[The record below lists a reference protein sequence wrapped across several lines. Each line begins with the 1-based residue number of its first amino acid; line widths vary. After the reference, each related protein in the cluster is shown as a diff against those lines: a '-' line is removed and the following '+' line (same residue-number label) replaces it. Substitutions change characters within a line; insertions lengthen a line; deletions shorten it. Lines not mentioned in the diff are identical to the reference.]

1 MKKHAVKASLIIVEI
16 LAITLAVGAAG
27 AAFFY
32 WRLEQGPVSLSLLKP
47 SFELAISSQ
56 LPERYSTKIETV
68 NLIREGEGEYVLRI
82 TNVRVMDPQQNETA
96 SAADAVLSFDAG
108 AIFAGEIGPKSITVE
123 GARFH
128 IIRNADSRIEI
139 PGAHRRE
146 RKSRFDKLDMIFDGR
161 ILKSAFVHAQIVHA
175 AITFTDVASGRSWV
189 SKDATVSINRTNF
202 GLNASVTGKID
213 MGGALAS
220 IQAEALYTEESGI
233 LSVGID
239 GANFPVGDILTTFYG
254 DQAAIIDAPVTGS
267 AEITFTTKGD
277 VLASRFSAAINEGTL
292 LIGGGRQNINSIK
305 WDVTF
310 DPSTKQFEVEE
321 FNFDAGGSSGKLRG
335 SVAILFD
342 DDVRDPQGVTFD
354 LVGSDIVVN
363 LPGALPEPLPITK
376 AAVVGAYRVS
386 DQKIVLNE
394 IDLSL
399 LDIGVLGNFAMSV
412 VRDAAGAAQSPEI
425 KANITIEGALD
436 QPRLLRIWPVMVAL
450 GARDW
455 VEGRIEAATIENIH
469 AVVDLPAGAVGEDG
483 LMPDETMN
491 VSFDVRDAKAYFIKR
506 MTPLTRASGHGVLRG
521 NSFLMTVDRARV
533 GDISIN
539 SGEADFPAF
548 IPKWQPTYI
557 RLSAAGKSE
566 DILELLDQEPL
577 KLLSKIEL
585 HPRQFKGD
593 ASVDFEIMRP
603 NKRDVA
609 ADEYRYNGKAVFE
622 AMEIAGLF
630 GDLIFVGGKGE
641 VDLKPRSMTVTAQAE
656 LADAPIMFSWRQNFF
671 DQDGP
676 SKFSASGTIDPST
689 GDLFGIS
696 SRQYL
701 RGPVKFQA
709 DATGELGALKSVDVY
724 ADFSDAAI
732 TLDALGW
739 RKPMGANAKGVI
751 KINLSAEEIDISNI
765 SLEGDGVSLT
775 GNLLFGSDGSV
786 QRIHLP
792 RVYFD
797 GAADLSVSARRNP
810 AGELTIN
817 AIGKHLNVGALME
830 TLVDGSAGGGRDAE
844 REKDPMGWGHG
855 LSMTARIDRMSLRE
869 GVEYNVAALD
879 LRRDAERLQAL
890 NFTAFDQT
898 GTPLTMNMS
907 LTGEDEGPL
916 RTITAQSGSIG
927 TLLRGVFGLTSVDGG
942 EGVMQISLS
951 EPGETGLSGHIEAR
965 NLRLVEAPLLARI
978 FAAGSLVGL
987 VDLLN
992 GEGIDLSNAYGEFDY
1007 TDGVLT
1013 LDEMRATGP
1022 SVGITASG
1030 AVAIGEGGD
1039 VDLKGAVAPLYQ
1051 LNSLLGKTPII
1062 GDILVGKKGEGIFA
1076 LSYSVTGE
1084 RSSPAVFVNPLS
1096 ALTPGIFRRL
1106 FDPPPIAPE
1115 EVPEDESEETSD
1127 EELADPEQEEPT
1139 LH

>member
-1 MKKHAVKASLIIVEI
+1 MKKHAVKASLIFVEI
-16 LAITLAVGAAG
+16 LAITLAVCAAG

-47 SFELAISSQ
+47 SFELAISTQ
-56 LPERYSTKIETV
+56 LPERYSTKIKTV
-68 NLIREGEGEYVLRI
+68 NLIREGGGEYVLRI
-82 TNVRVMDPQQNETA
+82 TDVRVMDPQQNETA
-96 SAADAVLSFDAG
+96 SAADAVLSFDVG
-108 AIFAGEIGPKSITVE
+108 AIFSGEIGPKSITVE

-128 IIRNADSRIEI
+128 IIRNTDNRIEI
-139 PGAHRRE
+139 PGSQRRE

-161 ILKSAFVHAQIVHA
+161 ILKSAFESAEILHA
-175 AITFTDVASGRSWV
+175 AITFTDVASGRAWI

-202 GLNASVTGKID
+202 GLSASVTGKID
-213 MGGALAS
+213 MGGAPAS
-220 IQAEALYTEESGI
+220 IRAEALYTEESGI
-233 LSVGID
+233 ITVGID
-239 GANFPVGDILTTFYG
+239 GSSFPIGDILTTFYG
-254 DQAAIIDAPVTGS
+254 NQAAIIEAPVTGS
-267 AEITFTTKGD
+267 AKITFTSKGD
-277 VLASRFSAAINEGTL
+277 VLASRFSAAINEGVL

-310 DPSTKQFEVEE
+310 DPSSKQFEVEE
-321 FNFDAGGSSGKLRG
+321 FDFDAGGSSGKLHG
-335 SVAILFD
+335 SVAILSD
-342 DDVRDPQGVTFD
+342 GDVRDPQGVTFD
-354 LVGSDIVVN
+354 LIGSDIVVN
-363 LPGALPEPLPITK
+363 LPGVLPEPLPITK
-376 AAVVGAYRVS
+376 AAVVGAYRIP
-386 DQKIVLNE
+386 DQKIVLNN

-399 LDIGVLGNFAMSV
+399 LDIGVLGKFAMSFPL
-412 VRDAAGAAQSPEI
+412 DAAGVVLSPEV
-425 KANITIEGALD
+425 KADITIEGALD
-436 QPRLLRIWPVMVAL
+436 HPRLLRIWPVKVGL

-455 VEGRIEAATIENIH
+455 VEDRIEAATIENIH
-469 AVVDLPAGAVGEDG
+469 AVVDLPAGAIGEGG
-483 LMPDETMN
+483 LMPDETMS
-491 VSFDVRDAKAYFIKR
+491 VSFDLSDAIAYFNKR
-506 MTPLTRASGHGVLRG
+506 MTPLTRGFGHGVLRG
-521 NSFLMTVDRARV
+521 NSFLLTVDRARV

-539 SGEADFPAF
+539 AGEAVFPTF

-557 RLSAAGKSE
+557 RLSASGKSE
-566 DILELLDQEPL
+566 HILELLDQEPL

-593 ASVDFEIMRP
+593 ARVDFEIMRP

-622 AMEIAGLF
+622 NMEIAGLF
-630 GDLIFVGGKGE
+630 GGLVFVGGKGE

-656 LADAPIMFSWRQNFF
+656 LADAPIKFSWRQNFF

-696 SRQYL
+696 SRQFL

-732 TLDALGW
+732 TLDALDW
-739 RKPMGANAKGVI
+739 RKPMGASAEGAI
-751 KINLSAEEIDISNI
+751 KIKLSAEEIDISNI
-765 SLEGDGVSLT
+765 SLEGEGVSLA
-775 GNLLFGSDGSV
+775 GDLLFGSDGSV
-786 QRIHLP
+786 QRVHFP

-797 GAADLSVSARRNP
+797 GAADLSITAQRNP
-810 AGELTIN
+810 AGELIIN
-817 AIGKHLNVGALME
+817 AIGKHLNVGSIME
-830 TLVDGSAGGGRDAE
+830 SFVDGSAGSGRDIE
-844 REKDPMGWGHG
+844 REKVPMDWGPG
-855 LSMTARIDRMSLRE
+855 LSITARIDQMSLRQ

-898 GTPLTMNMS
+898 GVPLTMNMS

-916 RTITAQSGSIG
+916 RTITAQSGAIG

-942 EGVMQISLS
+942 EGIMQISLN
-951 EPGETGLSGHIEAR
+951 EPGGTGLSGHIEAR
-965 NLRLVEAPLLARI
+965 NFRLVEAPLLARI

-987 VDLLN
+987 ADLLN
-992 GEGIDLSNAYGEFDY
+992 GDGIDLSNAYGEFDY

-1022 SVGITASG
+1022 SVGITANGS
-1030 AVAIGEGGD
+1030 VAIGDGGE
-1039 VDLKGAVAPLYQ
+1039 VDLKGAIAPLYQ

-1062 GDILVGKKGEGIFA
+1062 GNILVGKKGEGIFA

-1084 RSSPAVFVNPLS
+1084 RSSPTVFVNPLS

-1106 FDPPPIAPE
+1106 FDPPPKASDE
-1115 EVPEDESEETSD
+1115 LMDDESEETPV
-1127 EELADPEQEEPT
+1127 EQMADPEPEAPMPR
-1139 LH
+1139 